1 MSRKQHPDPSLLP
14 KKRLTQLEPFTVS
27 DVDFTRALYIREAVA
42 EKRDYIC
49 FLTRATTRVVYL
61 VVVTD
66 FSVQTFVLAYRG
78 FAARRSVPQQ
88 TISDNAS
95 TYLLAAEEVTALF
108 SSQILKASLS
118 KQGVYWRFI
127 PKGAPYHGGFRE
139 TLIGVTTQG
148 FSGIIYNTGWRT
160 LPDCLRCSSQ
170 VMKE

>member
-1 MSRKQHPDPSLLP
+1 MNSYWTPACQESDQSRRRLQDDYRISVQHPDPSLGIIP
-14 KKRLTQLEPFTVS
+14 KKRLTQAEPFTVS

-49 FLTRATTRVVYL
+49 FFTRATTRVVYL

-66 FSVQTFVLAYRG
+66 FSVQAFVLAYRG

-108 SSQILKASLS
+108 PSQILKASLS
-118 KQGVYWRFI
+118 KQGVDWRFI
-127 PKGAPYHGGFRE
+127 PKR
-139 TLIGVTTQG
+139 V
-148 FSGIIYNTGWRT
+148 S
-160 LPDCLRCSSQ
+160 
-170 VMKE
+170 

>member
-1 MSRKQHPDPSLLP
+1 MSRMLISYMLVRISHWISYVWDIGFLLDASVSRKP
-14 KKRLTQLEPFTVS
+14 INHGVTCKTIIGLSYNTLTHLFFQRKDTQEEPFTVS

-66 FSVQTFVLAYRG
+66 FSVQAFVLAYRG

-108 SSQILKASLS
+108 PSQILKASLS
-118 KQGVYWRFI
+118 KQG
-127 PKGAPYHGGFRE
+127 G
-139 TLIGVTTQG
+139 
-148 FSGIIYNTGWRT
+148 
-160 LPDCLRCSSQ
+160 D
-170 VMKE
+170 

>member
-1 MSRKQHPDPSLLP
+1 MCEFHTESRTSEILDSCRTLTCQESDQSRRHLQDDYRIVVQHPDPSLLP
-14 KKRLTQLEPFTVS
+14 KKRLTQAEPFTVS

-66 FSVQTFVLAYRG
+66 FSVQAFVLVYRG

-95 TYLLAAEEVTALF
+95 MYLLAAEEVTALLF
-108 SSQILKASLS
+108 PSQILKVSLS
-118 KQGVYWRFI
+118 KQGVDWRFI
-127 PKGAPYHGGFRE
+127 PKGAP
-139 TLIGVTTQG
+139 
-148 FSGIIYNTGWRT
+148 
-160 LPDCLRCSSQ
+160 
-170 VMKE
+170 